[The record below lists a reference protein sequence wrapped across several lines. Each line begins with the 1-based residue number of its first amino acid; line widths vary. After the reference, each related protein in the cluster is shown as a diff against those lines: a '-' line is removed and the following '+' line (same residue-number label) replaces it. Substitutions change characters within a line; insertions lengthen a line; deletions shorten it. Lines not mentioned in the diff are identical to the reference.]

1 MIQEFVISLAYFNGN
16 CYISVHDK
24 PGNCK
29 ENVASIKVNK
39 TKVTL
44 AVGKTFKLKCEIQAE
59 DSSKKLVSHTS
70 SYRYYSTNS
79 KVATVSKAGVI
90 TAKGKGTCRI
100 FVLANNGVYKKVKVK
115 VK

>member
-1 MIQEFVISLAYFNGN
+1 MIQESVISLAYFNGN

-24 PGNCK
+24 HGNCK

-90 TAKGKGTCRI
+90 TAKGTCRI